1 MESFHIVLYYI
12 YEQYP
17 LSIRTNFQLYQ
28 TTSFTNAK
36 KVGLLRLM
44 VQPTSPSL
52 PQKRHHY
59 YGVC

>member
-17 LSIRTNFQLYQ
+17 LSITNFQLYQ
-28 TTSFTNAK
+28 TTSFTDAK

-44 VQPTSPSL
+44 VQPSSPSL